1 MNVSIFLKIS
11 SVKLWSARALRR
23 MGVFENFKRSTVVL
37 WPHELRRNHFV
48 LQHCIY
54 APLRHHHQYW
64 RGKKIMYFQMSPYKH
79 HLQVPCMLKKYANA
93 DILQSAKQPTPGPPD
108 FSCSA
113 WNVFTRVCWLYSD
126 DEALAG
132 DWVCG
137 CTLPRWCL
145 FFSLLYVTPEGF
157 EPSRHEGGSPGGTLA
172 RFLARY
178 RSTNC
183 LLCRDLGCTIQT
195 NDPRSVLG
203 YVTTPI

>member
-1 MNVSIFLKIS
+1 VNVSIFLKIS

-23 MGVFENFKRSTVVL
+23 MGVFENLKRSTVVL

-137 CTLPRWCL
+137 CTLPHWCL
-145 FFSLLYVTPEGF
+145 FFLAAV
-157 EPSRHEGGSPGGTLA
+157 RHTRRLRALPA
-172 RFLARY
+172 RRGLTRK
-178 RSTNC
+178 N
-183 LLCRDLGCTIQT
+183 LGPISC
-195 NDPRSVLG
+195 SV
-203 YVTTPI
+203 